1 MAWANA
7 PARHQCDARACLL
20 RRTRQGES
28 HFSAG
33 TVGDA
38 SHRINGFVRRPGCDQ
53 HRLSGQDF
61 GRKMRRHGLVER
73 PRLQHAPVAHFAAG
87 LLTMAHA
94 QHLRAVGLHLCQ
106 IALGGRVAPHFTV
119 HGRGNQQGHTPRP
132 RQAGQAHQL
141 IGAPQRQPRSKIRT
155 ARRQQDE
162 VGLASQTDVR
172 HVVGATGI
180 PLTGK
185 YCPAR

>member
-1 MAWANA
+1 
-7 PARHQCDARACLL
+7 
-20 RRTRQGES
+20 
-28 HFSAG
+28 
-33 TVGDA
+33 
-38 SHRINGFVRRPGCDQ
+38 
-53 HRLSGQDF
+53 
-61 GRKMRRHGLVER
+61 MRRHGLVER

-87 LLTMAHA
+87 LFAMAHA

-141 IGAPQRQPRSKIRT
+141 IGAPLRQPRSKIRT
-155 ARRQQDE
+155 AWRQQDE